1 MCFDT
6 IDPESGTIHTLTLLF
21 HFLNKKDILNSNTF
35 LGNYCCII
43 NQILSSSNKRQ
54 YLALLKSKPKNKQ
67 SEKKSNEVCIMLL
80 FDPGLPYTCR
90 VLRIHTKTRLTPKKK
105 NPLFHTFYLQHV
117 TTACL
122 IRRRCGA
129 TRKFT
134 NGFEPTQ
141 HTTRSCP
148 MLLADKSEREK
159 STRTCGTET
168 VGANYGGFLT
178 RNDRK
183 KEKRV
188 ARNKLQFIRAAQTPY
203 CFARRTL

>member
-105 NPLFHTFYLQHV
+105 KSIVSHFLS
-117 TTACL
+117 
-122 IRRRCGA
+122 A
-129 TRKFT
+129 TRYHRVSDS
-134 NGFEPTQ
+134 PPV
-141 HTTRSCP
+141 RSN
-148 MLLADKSEREK
+148 
-159 STRTCGTET
+159 TEI
-168 VGANYGGFLT
+168 Y
-178 RNDRK
+178 
-183 KEKRV
+183 KR
-188 ARNKLQFIRAAQTPY
+188 IRAYTTHH
-203 CFARRTL
+203 TLVSDVACR